1 MCTDECPGFGRCS
14 VVLIGMLFYGD
25 SRSGLVGLGGGH
37 ICGLCV
43 RGVWEVLGGS
53 LELNC
58 ALYSV

>member
-1 MCTDECPGFGRCS
+1 MRTDKCPGFGRCS

-43 RGVWEVLGGS
+43 EGS
-53 LELNC
+53 LGSFLIVVIE
-58 ALYSV
+58 